1 MEIIKLITIQTL
13 TLILAFSLV
22 LAGII
27 YYAGYDT
34 VPFFKI
40 LMEIL

>member
-1 MEIIKLITIQTL
+1 MEIIKLILMETAK
-13 TLILAFSLV
+13 LILAFSLV

-34 VPFFKI
+34 VPLFKI